1 MKKMILVAAPPACGK
16 NYVSELICNAVGN
29 ISYFDKD
36 DLNPLLR
43 KSFALCKENV
53 DMDGEFYL
61 ENLRSAEYNTL
72 FNLSFSALRFSKSV
86 LVNAPLLKEI
96 RSTEYMKD
104 LKEKAHELDA
114 ELILVWII
122 ASSDACYERMK
133 ARNSDRDVQKL
144 ANWDEY
150 RRKTD
155 YTSPDALEACGAVDK
170 LFIFDNKNNETASK
184 SLEKLLDILEV

>member
-1 MKKMILVAAPPACGK
+1 MIAST
-16 NYVSELICNAVGN
+16 YSE
-29 ISYFDKD
+29 
-36 DLNPLLR
+36 
-43 KSFALCKENV
+43 
-53 DMDGEFYL
+53 
-61 ENLRSAEYNTL
+61 
-72 FNLSFSALRFSKSV
+72 LRFSKSV

-96 RSTEYMKD
+96 RNTEYMKD

-155 YTSPDALEACGAVDK
+155 YTSPHALEACGAVDK
-170 LFIFDNKNNETASK
+170 FFIFDNKNNETALK
-184 SLEKLLDILEV
+184 SLKKLLDILEV